1 MEIKTINIMKQEL
14 LQKIQ
19 KFFLTLT
26 IILLPF
32 TNLPKKITFS
42 SIGPNIVHY
51 IIIVSLILFFYEY
64 YKYKF
69 HINKIIFYFFIVY
82 IISQFISLLHGLYT
96 YPYYDLLT
104 VKQLPKLQYLVDKF
118 NISISNDILIAIW
131 LFIRETKN
139 IILDSVY
146 LCVIPLIFIHLF
158 DKNKEEV
165 FSFVEKAV
173 VFLVCLLGLYS
184 IPEIIYLKF
193 ENSFA
198 KNILETINPFLYDV
212 AHTHAWWP
220 PLLWDANG
228 GQLRSLCPEP
238 PFFCIIAIFCIPFLF
253 RLIYNKFS
261 FKYIALFSY
270 FIFMLFMSK
279 SRTGLIIFSIE
290 LFILFIFLIFNCNKK
305 NLYFMAVLLFC
316 MCFSMTLNLYCPSK
330 TVNKGNETLKDYVYD
345 NVISGVK
352 LNERTNNARL
362 ANIVMLFEIGIK
374 KPVLGVGRGLKDA
387 YMLYNIPDFA
397 KNDFEV
403 NLWQKLF
410 KQNGLKSIFPVLN
423 QYVYVFAE
431 RGVVGLTIFLFPI
444 IYIFYCAYKNR
455 FLLNNFNF
463 MILLIIFIGQLF
475 AMLTEPYFI
484 TYSISLGLI
493 FLYLNNNEKKENNSK
508 IILKDVRED

>member
-146 LCVIPLIFIHLF
+146 ICLVPLLFIHLF
-158 DKNKEEV
+158 EKNSEKALP
-165 FSFVEKAV
+165 FVERAV
-173 VFLVCLLGLYS
+173 VILVCLLGFYS

-193 ENSFA
+193 ENSLA
-198 KNILETINPFLYDV
+198 KNILETVNPFLYDIANV
-212 AHTHAWWP
+212 HDWWP

-228 GQLRSLCPEP
+228 GQLRSLCTEP
-238 PFFCIIAIFCIPFLF
+238 PFFCIIAIFCIPFL
-253 RLIYNKFS
+253 IHIVYNKCS
-261 FKYIALFSY
+261 FKYIILFSY

-279 SRTGLIIFSIE
+279 SRTGLIIFIVE
-290 LFILFIFLIFNCNKK
+290 LFMLFVFFIYNFNKK
-305 NLYFMAVLLFC
+305 NLYFLI
-316 MCFSMTLNLYCPSK
+316 
-330 TVNKGNETLKDYVYD
+330 NK
-345 NVISGVK
+345 
-352 LNERTNNARL
+352 
-362 ANIVMLFEIGIK
+362 
-374 KPVLGVGRGLKDA
+374 
-387 YMLYNIPDFA
+387 
-397 KNDFEV
+397 
-403 NLWQKLF
+403 
-410 KQNGLKSIFPVLN
+410 
-423 QYVYVFAE
+423 
-431 RGVVGLTIFLFPI
+431 
-444 IYIFYCAYKNR
+444 IYF
-455 FLLNNFNF
+455 FF
-463 MILLIIFIGQLF
+463 
-475 AMLTEPYFI
+475 
-484 TYSISLGLI
+484 
-493 FLYLNNNEKKENNSK
+493 
-508 IILKDVRED
+508 